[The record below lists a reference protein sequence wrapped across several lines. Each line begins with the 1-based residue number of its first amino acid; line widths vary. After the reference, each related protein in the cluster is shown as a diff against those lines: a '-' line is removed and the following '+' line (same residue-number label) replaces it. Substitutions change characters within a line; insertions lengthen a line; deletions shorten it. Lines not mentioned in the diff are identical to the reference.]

1 MTGRGGAG
9 RGLVVAYSLYKI
21 KPKLLTIGGGG
32 GGGRR
37 GEGERMGKK
46 STKD

>member
-21 KPKLLTIGGGG
+21 EAKLLTIG
-32 GGGRR
+32 R
-37 GEGERMGKK
+37 GWGWGVGEKKGKK
-46 STKD
+46 SAND